1 MIGLKVKNGNN
12 WINFVLDVIY
22 PVGSLYMSINSTSPA
37 ILFGGSW
44 AAIENRM
51 IIGASTTY
59 AAGNTGGSATT
70 TISSANLPTHV
81 HSVGAHSHGLNS
93 HKHSVGAHTHGL
105 NSHTHSVPKHGHG
118 NNISYSVNS
127 SGAVSGGITGGSHG
141 HALRTRNDGASAGSA
156 WGRPGEYGQTDWE
169 WSPIQS
175 STHTHDLP
183 NHTHTLTK
191 SGGVS
196 DCEAFTSGQASGST
210 ANSTAFDSGAASG
223 STANSTAFDTGNGG
237 FANTA
242 MTTISPYYS
251 AYIWRRTA

>member
-1 MIGLKVKNGNN
+1 MSAIKFKIGDTWSDL
-12 WINFVLDVIY
+12 VLDLVY

-59 AAGNTGGSATT
+59 AVGNTGGSATT
-70 TISSANLPTHV
+70 IISSANLPTHV

-93 HKHSVGAHTHGL
+93 HTHSIPKHGHTYTQPTVSSSGYVKNGIPSAGDHSHTTTRRTFYADNANDYVSAALGGSGAVCKHLPEYETTNTKGAHTH
-105 NSHTHSVPKHGHG
+105 N
-118 NNISYSVNS
+118 
-127 SGAVSGGITGGSHG
+127 
-141 HALRTRNDGASAGSA
+141 
-156 WGRPGEYGQTDWE
+156 
-169 WSPIQS
+169 
-175 STHTHDLP
+175 LP
-183 NHTHTLTK
+183 NHTHTLT
-191 SGGVS
+191 GGSVA
-196 DCEAFTSGQASGST
+196 DKDAFTSGQ
-210 ANSTAFDSGAASG
+210 ASG